1 VVGYRTDRQNESRYV
16 IGRGSGS
23 EPMINDSPLD
33 PPTGRHSP
41 EEPCRRCAETMEF
54 RAIIPRF
61 DNRPTYRIF
70 QCQACGVIAWVET

>member
-1 VVGYRTDRQNESRYV
+1 
-16 IGRGSGS
+16 
-23 EPMINDSPLD
+23 
-33 PPTGRHSP
+33 
-41 EEPCRRCAETMEF
+41 MEF